1 MIKVSQQKTSHRMST
16 ESIVKISGLC
26 KSFNG
31 LIALNNLDME
41 VRRGDIY
48 GFMGPNGSG
57 KSTTIKI
64 LLTLVKPE
72 KGIIKVFDN
81 ELDQYPQKILSRIGA
96 IVEKPGFYE
105 RMSAIKNLEVLCVYS
120 GIRKTEKELLNLLK
134 LVGLEDRAYSKVKTY
149 SSGMKQRLGIA
160 QSIMHQPELLIL
172 DEPFAGLDPEGVRD
186 IRKLI
191 KTLNNEKGMTVIISS
206 HQLDEIES
214 IANRMIIINKGS
226 AVCEG
231 SVNEIV
237 GGKNMT
243 VKIEVDLPEEAYKK
257 LKNSRLPLKNVS
269 LEAGILTVNCAKEA
283 IPYINQYLHMS
294 GFLVFGISKEKALEN
309 YYLTYI

>member
-1 MIKVSQQKTSHRMST
+1 MST

-31 LIALNNLDME
+31 LIALNKLDME
-41 VRRGDIY
+41 VRKGDIY
-48 GFMGPNGSG
+48 GFLGPNGSG

-64 LLTLVKPE
+64 LLTLVKPDE
-72 KGIIKVFDN
+72 GIIRVFN
-81 ELDQYPQKILSRIGA
+81 TELDQYPKKILSRIGA

-105 RMSAIKNLEVLCVYS
+105 RISAIKNLEVLCVYS
-120 GIRKTEKELLNLLK
+120 GIKKTEKELLNLLK
-134 LVGLEDRAYSKVKTY
+134 LVGLEDRADSKVKTY

-160 QSIMHQPELLIL
+160 QSIMHQPDLLIL

-191 KTLNNEKGMTVIISS
+191 KTLNSEKGMTVIISS

-231 SVNEIV
+231 YVNEIV
-237 GGKNMT
+237 GGENMT
-243 VKIEVDLPEEAYKK
+243 VKIEVDLPEDAYKK

-269 LEAGILTVNCAKEA
+269 LEAGILTVNCAHEA
-283 IPYINQYLHMS
+283 IPFVNQYLHMS

>member
-1 MIKVSQQKTSHRMST
+1 MST

-31 LIALNNLDME
+31 LIALNKLDME
-41 VRRGDIY
+41 VRKGDIY
-48 GFMGPNGSG
+48 GFLGPNGSG

-64 LLTLVKPE
+64 LLTLVKPDE
-72 KGIIKVFDN
+72 GIIRVFN
-81 ELDQYPQKILSRIGA
+81 TELDQYPKKILSRIGA

-105 RMSAIKNLEVLCVYS
+105 RISAIKNLEVLCVYS
-120 GIRKTEKELLNLLK
+120 GIKKTEKELLNLLK
-134 LVGLEDRAYSKVKTY
+134 LVGLEDRAESKVKTY

-160 QSIMHQPELLIL
+160 QSIMHKPDLLIL

-191 KTLNNEKGMTVIISS
+191 KTLNSEKGMTVIISS

-231 SVNEIV
+231 YVNEIV
-237 GGKNMT
+237 GGENMT
-243 VKIEVDLPEEAYKK
+243 VKIEVDLPEDAYKK

-269 LEAGILTVNCAKEA
+269 LEAGILTVNCAHEA
-283 IPYINQYLHMS
+283 IPFVNQYLHMS

>member
-1 MIKVSQQKTSHRMST
+1 MST

-31 LIALNNLDME
+31 LIALNKLDME
-41 VRRGDIY
+41 VRKDDIY
-48 GFMGPNGSG
+48 GFLGPNGSG

-64 LLTLVKPE
+64 LLTLVKPDE
-72 KGIIKVFDN
+72 GIIRVFN
-81 ELDQYPQKILSRIGA
+81 TELDQYPKKILSRIGA

-105 RMSAIKNLEVLCVYS
+105 RISAIKNLEVLCVYS
-120 GIRKTEKELLNLLK
+120 GIKKTEKELLNLLK
-134 LVGLEDRAYSKVKTY
+134 LVGLEDRAESKVKTY

-160 QSIMHQPELLIL
+160 QSIMHKPDLLIL

-191 KTLNNEKGMTVIISS
+191 KTLNSEKGMTVIISS

-231 SVNEIV
+231 YVNEIV
-237 GGKNMT
+237 GGENMT
-243 VKIEVDLPEEAYKK
+243 VKIEVDLPEDAYKK

-269 LEAGILTVNCAKEA
+269 LEAGILTVNCAHEA
-283 IPYINQYLHMS
+283 IPFVNQYLHMS